1 MKNSFKETLVRG
13 GHFFWLLGQEVFTS
27 LFQNQGQLNMKK
39 RLKSC
44 KKNTFLTLRA
54 FAIQDSIIK
63 IGEEK
68 RNLNIKNRD
77 SLEGVIHY
85 GVNKI
90 DSLTVIS
97 IDSNDLNEA
106 MRWLDSISH

>member
-1 MKNSFKETLVRG
+1 MKNSFKETLVVVAISLVVG
-13 GHFFWLLGQEVFTS
+13 AGSFHFLVSEPRSVEYEKKAEELQE
-27 LFQNQGQLNMKK
+27 KYI
-39 RLKSC
+39 
-44 KKNTFLTLRA
+44 LTLRA